1 MNKTIPILIMD
12 DGETWGGID
21 GASICLITE
30 DQYNDLIDGKE
41 DPASINPIF
50 EMGLR
55 DYTAAKRD
63 DEIMDQAC
71 DDLKNI
77 TPEDC

>member
-1 MNKTIPILIMD
+1 MNYTQAILVLD
-12 DGETWGGID
+12 DGETWSGID

-41 DPASINPIF
+41 DAASINPIF

-55 DYTAAKRD
+55 DYTLTNRS
-63 DEIMDQAC
+63 ER
-71 DDLKNI
+71 
-77 TPEDC
+77 